1 MQGSFYNIPRPCFIY
16 LLVLDDEADDESY
29 YYVGRSFGT
38 SISKVYS
45 RHINGGIAATK
56 GIFTATE
63 QPKLYILQD
72 RPLTGEDAYRNLVA
86 YTRYFAEN
94 KLGSSLNYEGTEWQS
109 KYLKPE
115 TEKIYQEIAK
125 EPLADLLQRTYV
137 MRPIDADRKREDL
150 LAEQE
155 KKRIVQLNVSVYED
169 DKALFD
175 AYCKKT
181 GVSRRDALG
190 MLLESATA
198 KTTEKYEQAI
208 IKKEKKIE
216 AQTQEIKKLQH
227 KLALATG
234 KELPKKELWTS
245 RMYPFMLEG
254 INRYISLLFQKKEA
268 AAHPIQS
275 RPYKGFTKPLLP
287 HEEYYYPE
295 KEGFYLMQMQA
306 VLWGK
311 NKSCFYVGIDSKG
324 RRYRMRYYD
333 KDWFI
338 GIPPRG
344 SGYDEQDSI
353 WLCGVVK
360 AADGA
365 MDLVAAMPLP
375 HIKRDLPIPKD
386 GEDRAV
392 DQKKPA
398 LADRIADVE
407 SR

>member
-1 MQGSFYNIPRPCFIY
+1 MQDSFYNIPRACYVY
-16 LLVLDDEADDESY
+16 LLLLDDETDNESY
-29 YYVGRSFGT
+29 YYVGRSFGA

-45 RHINGGIAATK
+45 RHINGGIATTK
-56 GIFTATE
+56 DIFNVTE
-63 QPKLYILQD
+63 RPKLYILQD
-72 RPLTGEDAYRNLVA
+72 RPLTGEDAYRYIVA
-86 YTRYFAEN
+86 YSSYFSEN
-94 KLGSSLNYEGTEWQS
+94 KLGSSLNYDGTEWQS
-109 KYLKPE
+109 KHLKPE
-115 TEKIYQEIAK
+115 TEKIYQEISR
-125 EPLADLLQRTYV
+125 ETLPDLLKRTYV
-137 MRPIDADRKREDL
+137 MRPVDADRKREEL
-150 LAEQE
+150 MAEQE
-155 KKRIVQLNVSVYED
+155 KKRIVQMNVSVYED
-169 DKALFD
+169 DKAVFD

-190 MLLESATA
+190 MLLETAAT

-208 IKKEKKIE
+208 IKKERKIE
-216 AQTQEIKKLQH
+216 SQSLEIKKLEH

-234 KELPKKELWTS
+234 KELPKKELWAS
-245 RMYPFMLEG
+245 RMYPFMLDG
-254 INRYISLLFQKKEA
+254 IKRYIRLLFPPKEA
-268 AAHPIQS
+268 AVHPIQS

-287 HEEYYYPE
+287 NEEYLYPE
-295 KEGFYLMQMQA
+295 TEGFYLIRLQA

-311 NKSCFYVGIDSKG
+311 NKSCFYVGIDSMG

-333 KDWFI
+333 KEWFL